1 MRGFT
6 LIELLIVVAIIGI
19 LAAIA
24 VPNFLNAQVRAKV
37 ARVENDFRTLATAIE
52 SYYLDNNSY
61 LPYPDWG
68 GHTSPFYFNALSTP
82 VSYLTNAEA
91 IDDPFQVKVDQD
103 GQPGFRYGYF
113 DPTLPDGPKQKF
125 SRPGAMTEWKGIEM
139 PGNYK
144 WWVISRGPD
153 QIMDGDSGSLSA
165 ESGAVVFVPGP
176 NIFMVYDPSNGCK
189 SRGDIH
195 RFGP

>member
-1 MRGFT
+1 
-6 LIELLIVVAIIGI
+6 
-19 LAAIA
+19 
-24 VPNFLNAQVRAKV
+24 
-37 ARVENDFRTLATAIE
+37 
-52 SYYLDNNSY
+52 
-61 LPYPDWG
+61 
-68 GHTSPFYFNALSTP
+68 
-82 VSYLTNAEA
+82 
-91 IDDPFQVKVDQD
+91 
-103 GQPGFRYGYF
+103 
-113 DPTLPDGPKQKF
+113 
-125 SRPGAMTEWKGIEM
+125 M